1 MSGIAV
7 FALERAAEYLN
18 AAVTLQTAAPDA
30 PAGSPIIGSLLLPFV
45 LIIGVFYFVMWRP
58 EGKRLKE
65 HQAMLSALKKGDEV
79 ILMGGIYGKVH
90 EVSGKQV
97 VLEIANDVKIR
108 VVPEA
113 ISGLVPPAKQP
124 KDS

>member
-30 PAGSPIIGSLLLPFV
+30 PAGSPIIGSLLPFV